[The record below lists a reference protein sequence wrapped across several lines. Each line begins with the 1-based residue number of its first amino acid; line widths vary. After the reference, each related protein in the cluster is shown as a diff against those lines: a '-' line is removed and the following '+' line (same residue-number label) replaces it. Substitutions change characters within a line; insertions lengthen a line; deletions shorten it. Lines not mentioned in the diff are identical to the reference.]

1 MLRTAGIL
9 LGCLGLLTFGL
20 PCFYSV
26 RNFGSAVGLFLSAL
40 ILLLSLRWE
49 SFCRGTEML
58 GQHRAG
64 RLLLGLVCA
73 IFIAG
78 AFLAVLTS
86 VCIFGAA
93 VRQPSENATG
103 IVLGCQVKGTRPS
116 LNLQRRLDCAYD
128 WLCSHPEASCVLSG
142 GQGPDEEI
150 TEALCMYRDL
160 TSRGIDPSRLYMED
174 RSTSTVEN
182 IAFSMKL
189 IRDEGLPQELAVI
202 TNEYHEYRALHIAE
216 SMGISAG
223 AVPTRT
229 AAWLLPT
236 FYVREQ
242 CGILYEWL
250 RTFRLPF

>member
-1 MLRTAGIL
+1 MLCIFGIL

-26 RNFGSAVGLFLSAL
+26 RNLGSAVGLVLSAL

-49 SFCRGTEML
+49 AFCRGAEKL

-64 RLLLGLVCA
+64 RLLLGLICITV
-73 IFIAG
+73 ITG
-78 AFLAVLTS
+78 AFLSVLTS

-93 VRQPSENATG
+93 ARQPSENATG
-103 IVLGCQVKGTRPS
+103 VILGCQVKGTRPS
-116 LNLQRRLDCAYD
+116 LSLQRRLDCAYE
-128 WLCSHPEASCVLSG
+128 WICSHSDASCVLSG

-160 TSRGIDPSRLYMED
+160 TGRGIDPSRLYMED
-174 RSTSTVEN
+174 RSGSTVEN
-182 IAFSMKL
+182 LAFSAEL
-189 IRDEGLPQELAVI
+189 IRDKGLPQELAVI
-202 TNEYHEYRALHIAE
+202 TNEYHEYRALHIAQ

-223 AVPTRT
+223 AVPVRT
-229 AAWLLPT
+229 AAWLLPV

-242 CGILYEWL
+242 CGILYEWV
-250 RTFRLPF
+250 RTFSGQI